1 MSAVHTPS
9 DIPAIRPEAWGL
21 DPAVMM
27 LNHGSFGAC
36 PRPVL
41 EAQQR
46 LRAELE
52 AEPVL
57 FFERRMQPLLDESR
71 ATLAAVVGADPLDLV
86 FVNNATAGVNAV
98 LRSLR
103 FQPGDELLATDHA
116 YNACRNVL
124 EFVAGR
130 SGARLVVAP
139 IRLPI
144 ESPQEIVE
152 AVVSR
157 TSGRTR
163 LALVDHITSATAAA
177 FPVEE
182 IVRQLAV
189 RGIDTLIDGAHA
201 PGMIPLDIQR
211 IGAAYYT
218 ATCHKWLCAP
228 KGAGF
233 LYVRRDR
240 QEGIE
245 PPVISHGFNTPR
257 PGRSRFHTA
266 FDWMGTDD
274 PTPWLCVGEAIHFLG
289 GLLDGASPVGRSPTA
304 SLPVRRSPTPS
315 QAGRSKTPSYEGE
328 QSGLAAL
335 MRRNHALAVLARR
348 MLCEALPVRPTC
360 PEAMIGSTAAFCL
373 PDDPPEVAVDRALV
387 GFSHPLHD
395 VLLEQY
401 GIEVPVYYWPSPPR
415 KILRISAQA
424 YNGAAQYARLVEAL
438 GELMP

>member
-1 MSAVHTPS
+1 MSSTHDPA
-9 DIPAIRPEAWGL
+9 DIPAVRPEAWGL
-21 DPAVMM
+21 DPAVAM

-52 AEPVL
+52 RQPVL

-71 ATLAAVVGADPLDLV
+71 EALAALIGADPLDVV
-86 FVNNATAGVNAV
+86 FVANATAGVNAV

-103 FQPGDELLATDHA
+103 FQPRDELLVTDHA
-116 YNACRNVL
+116 YNACRNAL

-130 SGARLVVAP
+130 SGARVVVAP
-139 IRLPI
+139 IRLPV
-144 ESPQEIVE
+144 ESPQEIVDT
-152 AVVSR
+152 VVSR
-157 TSGRTR
+157 AGDRTR
-163 LALVDHITSATAAA
+163 LALIDHVTSATAVV

-182 IVRQLAV
+182 VVRQLAA
-189 RGIDTLIDGAHA
+189 RGIDALIDGAHA
-201 PGMIPLDIQR
+201 PGMIPLDVCR
-211 IGAAYYT
+211 IGAAYYA

-233 LYVRRDR
+233 LHVRRDR
-240 QEGIE
+240 QDAIQ

-274 PTPWLCVGEAIHFLG
+274 PTAWLCVGEAIRFLG
-289 GLLDGASPVGRSPTA
+289 GLLDGESFVGRSPTA
-304 SLPVRRSPTPS
+304 SSS
-315 QAGRSKTPSYEGE
+315 GRSKTPSYVGE
-328 QSGLAAL
+328 RCGLAAL
-335 MRRNHALAVLARR
+335 MRRNHELAALACR

-360 PEAMIGSTAAFCL
+360 PEAMIGSTAALCL

-395 VLLEQY
+395 ALLERF
-401 GIEVPVYYWPSPPR
+401 GIEVPVYYWPGPPR

-424 YNGAAQYARLVEAL
+424 YNGAKQYAQLAEAL
-438 GELMP
+438 RELMT